1 MDDFIYNSD
10 WEERD
15 KIIFGNADLK
25 RYCRGGTAHFKSME
39 ISTLQDLLDKEHADP
54 QDSHKGNALEIK
66 EIVDVA
72 NSFQSDEIRIL
83 LDGYTVS
90 PKRKD
95 YRMSIKR
102 IWFYSQ
108 NGNEFSR
115 SFLVSMLEL
124 SNSLFHCDLCLS
136 EDEKSLSITW

>member
-39 ISTLQDLLDKEHADP
+39 VSTLQDLLDKEHADP
-54 QDSHKGNALEIK
+54 QESHKGNALELQ
-66 EIVDVA
+66 EIVDIA
-72 NSFQSDEIRIL
+72 NSFQSDKIRIL

-90 PKRKD
+90 PCRKD
-95 YRMSIKR
+95 YRVSISK
-102 IWFYSQ
+102 IWFYSK
-108 NGNEFSR
+108 NDNKFAR
-115 SFLVSMLEL
+115 SFLIEMLKLSDSIFHYEL
-124 SNSLFHCDLCLS
+124 LLA
-136 EDEKSLSITW
+136 EDERSLCIAW